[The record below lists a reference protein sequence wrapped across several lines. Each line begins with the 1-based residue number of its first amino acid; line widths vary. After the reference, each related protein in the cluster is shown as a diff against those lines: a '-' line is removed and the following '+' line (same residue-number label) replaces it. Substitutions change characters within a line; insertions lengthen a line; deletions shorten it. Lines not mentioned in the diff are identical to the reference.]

1 MKSKKFVLMLALA
14 IGLAGCSVPQH
25 PQDTTLGQTQ
35 PTATESTPTATVA
48 LPNPH
53 ELTGLSVV
61 PDIADPEPLKEKFSQ
76 NLPATVTDFEGNN
89 VTVTD
94 TSRIL
99 AMDLE
104 GTLSRTVIA
113 LGYGSNIVGRTV
125 SSTEKQLADVP
136 VVTQNGHSLNVE
148 AILGLKPS
156 VIIMDRSIGPVEAVD
171 QLKAAGIPVVFVD
184 PSRGIDKNT
193 ALITSVAQA
202 LGTAEA
208 GQALAQRTERETQ
221 EVLEKIKTW
230 IPKDPIEGAFLYV
243 RGTGGVFFILGQK
256 EGATA
261 LIRAVGAKDLATE
274 KGINGVTP
282 ANAEALAK
290 LNPEVIFTMSGGLE
304 STEGLQGLLARPGVA
319 QTRAGQ
325 KQRVIAIPDGLSLS
339 FGPQTAQTLLA
350 VARALYGVPE

>member
-1 MKSKKFVLMLALA
+1 MLVFA
-14 IGLAGCSVPQH
+14 IAIAGCSVPQH
-25 PQDTTLGQTQ
+25 PQSQDAISSKAHPETI
-35 PTATESTPTATVA
+35 ESPHTNTVA

-53 ELTGLSVV
+53 QLKGLTVV
-61 PDIADPEPLKEKFSQ
+61 PDIADPEPLKEKFPQ
-76 NLPATVTDFEGNN
+76 TLPVSVTDFEGNK
-89 VTVTD
+89 VTVSD

-104 GTLSRTVIA
+104 GTLTRTVIA
-113 LGYGSNIVGRTV
+113 LGYGNSIVGRTV
-125 SSTEKQLADVP
+125 SSTEKQLAHVP
-136 VVTQNGHSLNVE
+136 VVTQNGHTLNVE

-156 VIIMDRSIGPVEAVD
+156 VIIMDRSIGPTEAVD

-184 PSRGIDKNT
+184 PARGIDKNT

-202 LGTAEA
+202 LGSEDA
-208 GQALAQRTERETQ
+208 GRALAQRTEKETQ
-221 EVLEKIKTW
+221 EALEKIKTW
-230 IPKDPIEGAFLYV
+230 VPAEPIEGAFLYV

-274 KGINGVTP
+274 QGINGVTP

-304 STEGLQGLLARPGVA
+304 STDGLQGLLARPGVA

-325 KQRVIAIPDGLSLS
+325 NQRVIAIPDGLSLS

-350 VARALYGVPE
+350 VARALYGVSE